1 MLFSPLSPP
10 GIPEHFVTGFGYGL
24 LTLGVLW
31 GQGLLVIA
39 STLNNAWYRVDASY
53 MFVEQIN
60 VNWCA
65 CMSLSLRLA
74 PEWDSVNHG
83 EMEMEEK
90 CVKIFPILFSPL
102 QSLLSFFFSFQINKT
117 LLHYSLIAEAT
128 QSTVFVYM
136 DIRQV

>member
-1 MLFSPLSPP
+1 MS
-10 GIPEHFVTGFGYGL
+10 
-24 LTLGVLW
+24 
-31 GQGLLVIA
+31 
-39 STLNNAWYRVDASY
+39 
-53 MFVEQIN
+53 VEQIN